1 VSTPREGRAS
11 ARARVEIQKD
21 LASLLAHDQA
31 VYLRLGPEGAV
42 LSVKSNDRRF
52 AFGDAIEGRWRRLAP
67 DERARAVLGWIR
79 KAAAYSRKP
88 RVRWVPA

>member
-1 VSTPREGRAS
+1 MTR
-11 ARARVEIQKD
+11 D

-42 LSVKSNDRRF
+42 MSVKSNDRRF
-52 AFGDAIEGRWRRLAP
+52 AFGDAIEVRWRRMPP

-88 RVRWVPA
+88 RIRWVAASSRPTKPLPA